1 MSDPQRLTTLTTQLL
16 DTPIGEFRHSLAA
29 GEPLPYRYTYLSDLS
44 DAHSAALNMPVA
56 ERDYATPDLPPPF
69 EQSLPEM
76 NLALFPTAVWKFV
89 ERDRMGLLWASSRRR
104 IGRLRFHSST
114 LETDR
119 AQPAAVHVS
128 LSDLQSAKNGDELFR
143 DTLAALQD
151 IPGIAGVQPKA
162 LVTLDDGPASRTVS
176 TETHILKANHANFP
190 GATVVESL
198 CLAAAEAAGLPVPE
212 RVLSG
217 DGQLLAIRRFDL
229 TADGTPRGFDEM
241 GALLG
246 RNAERKYSG
255 TLEELAQATRD
266 YAGNATRGESLMRLF
281 SLSVLNN
288 AVRNGDAHL
297 KNFGLTYDDPSAA
310 SLSPVYDVLT
320 TRCFERL
327 RFDAPALSL
336 ARRRKWDDYSA
347 LKAWGRTSCGLSNGE
362 MRASFEAVG
371 GAMEKVLPQILEAR
385 ERYAV
390 FGGELWVMR
399 AEWLE
404 GLEAL
409 QRKLHPK

>member
-1 MSDPQRLTTLTTQLL
+1 MSDPQRLVSLSTKLL
-16 DTPIGEFRHSLAA
+16 DAPIGEFRHSLAA
-29 GEPLPYRYTYLSDLS
+29 GEPLPYRYTYLADLD

-89 ERDRMGLLWASSRRR
+89 ERDRMGLLWASARRR
-104 IGRLRFHSST
+104 IGRLRFHSPS
-114 LETDR
+114 LETDL
-119 AQPAAVHVS
+119 AQPAPARVA
-128 LSDLQSAKNGDELFR
+128 LSDLQSAKSGDELFR

-162 LVTLDDGPASRTVS
+162 LVTLDDGLSHRTLS

-198 CLAAAEAAGLPVPE
+198 CLAAAAAAGLPVPE
-212 RVLSG
+212 HVLSG

-229 TADGTPRGFDEM
+229 TADGSPRGFDEM

-281 SLSVLNN
+281 TLSVLNN

-297 KNFGLTYDDPSAA
+297 KNFGLTYDDPAQA

-327 RFDAPALSL
+327 RSDAPALSL

-347 LKAWGRTSCGLSNGE
+347 LKAWGRISCGLSNAE
-362 MRASFEAVG
+362 MRTSFESVAN
-371 GAMEKVLPQILEAR
+371 AMEQGLLQILAAR
-385 ERYAV
+385 EHHAA
-390 FGGELWVMR
+390 FSGELWVMR

-409 QRKLHPK
+409 QRELRPK